1 MIRGVTYG
9 HRPPMYRTDYEP
21 GVGGGN
27 PPQPVATE
35 SCVAEASSMPS
46 MNEPDL
52 LYGISVACLT
62 IFLSAAYSLLSA
74 WMRGWLQ

>member
-1 MIRGVTYG
+1 
-9 HRPPMYRTDYEP
+9 
-21 GVGGGN
+21 
-27 PPQPVATE
+27 
-35 SCVAEASSMPS
+35 MPS